1 MTATIATPPLQPL
14 ILCADDFAL
23 TLATAKVIADLAAA
37 GRLSAIA
44 CMAGMADWRP
54 SAPLLEPLVERVD
67 IGLHLTL
74 TGEAPLTAM
83 PRLAGDG
90 RLPSINALI
99 RASRRGE
106 LPLDEIEREIDAQFA
121 RFRAATGRRPDFV
134 DGHQHFHALP
144 DLREIVLAATAHH
157 APHAWLRNCEDRPA
171 AVLRRPFR
179 LRALRSAWLCGGLA
193 EEAAACGIA
202 TNRGF
207 AGFYNFSAR
216 ADFGRLF
223 GDFVTAPG
231 AAPLVMVHPGAND
244 APGDSI
250 AAARVNEAR
259 FLGSA
264 AFPALLAARG
274 LQLAR
279 GSTLLKAA
287 AA

>member
-1 MTATIATPPLQPL
+1 MPH
-14 ILCADDFAL
+14 
-23 TLATAKVIADLAAA
+23 LAA
-37 GRLSAIA
+37 G
-44 CMAGMADWRP
+44 
-54 SAPLLEPLVERVD
+54 
-67 IGLHLTL
+67 
-74 TGEAPLTAM
+74 
-83 PRLAGDG
+83 G

-99 RASRRGE
+99 RASRRGD
-106 LPLDEIEREIDAQFA
+106 LPLDEIEREIDAQFT
-121 RFRAATGRRPDFV
+121 RFRTTTGRRPDFV

-144 DLREIVLAATAHH
+144 DLREIVLAATARH
-157 APHAWLRNCEDRPA
+157 APHAWLRNCEDSPT

-179 LRALRSAWLCGGLA
+179 LRALRSAWLCDGLT

-231 AAPLVMVHPGAND
+231 AAPLVMVHPGASD

-259 FLGSA
+259 FLGSP

-279 GSTLLKAA
+279 GSALLRTAA
-287 AA
+287 A